1 MQVHDIVFTGG
12 RVVDPASGTDE
23 VRGIAITGGKV
34 SAWGHDAI
42 EARQTIDVTGQVI
55 CPGFID
61 LHSHGQEI
69 AEQRLQ
75 ALDGVT
81 TALELEAGVIPVAK
95 AYARAGAE
103 GRPIN
108 YGYAT
113 SWAHAR
119 MIELSG
125 ADPDGDIRTLLHHL
139 GSPSWQGEPTASQR
153 AHILELL
160 ENDLAAGALGIGVVV
175 GYAPKS
181 DPVEYLQVADL
192 AARAGVPTYTHA
204 RPLISADPSSP
215 VDGAVEIAR
224 AAAETGAHMHY
235 CHVNSTSGMHVD
247 HALSVV
253 AQVQAAGSRVT
264 TEAYPYGSGSTA
276 VGAAFL
282 DPDKLHLM
290 NLTLRSLTFVPTGE
304 RIADRKQLE
313 HLRATDPGGLVLVEF
328 LDENDTVQREFLERA
343 MTFDRAAIASDAMPL
358 TWPGRTPADALQW
371 PLPEK
376 ALGHP
381 RGAGTYARAIRTLYR
396 ERQLLSLSEIIARC
410 SLIPA
415 QILEESVPSM
425 ATKGRISPG
434 SDADI
439 LVFDPERITD
449 NATYIDGTR
458 PSSGISRVLVGGV
471 PVVEGGVVVEDA
483 LPGRPVRRS

>member
-23 VRGIAITGGKV
+23 VRNIAITDGTV

-42 EARQTIDVTGQVI
+42 DALRTIDVTGQVI

-61 LHSHGQEI
+61 MHSHGQEI

-75 ALDGVT
+75 AMDGVT

-95 AYARAGAE
+95 AYARAASE

-119 MIELSG
+119 MIELAG

-139 GSPSWQGEPTASQR
+139 GAPSWQGEPTPAQR
-153 AHILELL
+153 AHILELIDS
-160 ENDLAAGALGIGVVV
+160 DLAAGALGIGVVV

-181 DPVEYLQVADL
+181 DPAEYLEVATL

-204 RPLISADPSSP
+204 RPLISMDPSSP

-235 CHVNSTSGMHVD
+235 CHVNSTSGAHVD
-247 HALSVV
+247 HALAVV
-253 AQVQAAGSRVT
+253 ARVQEAGSRVT

-282 DPDKLHLM
+282 HPDKLHLM
-290 NLTLRSLTFVPTGE
+290 NLTPRSLTFVPTGE

-313 HLRATDPGGLVLVEF
+313 HLRTTDPGGLVLVEF
-328 LDENDTVQREFLERA
+328 LDENDTVHREFLERA

-371 PLPEK
+371 PLPPT

-381 RGAGTYARAIRTLYR
+381 RGAGTYSRAIRTLYR
-396 ERQLLSLSEIIARC
+396 ERQLLSLSDIIARC
-410 SLIPA
+410 TLIPA
-415 QILEESVPSM
+415 QILEESVPAMSS
-425 ATKGRISPG
+425 KGRISPG

-439 LVFDPERITD
+439 VVFDPDRITD
-449 NATYIDGTR
+449 NATYVDGTR
-458 PSSGISRVLVGGV
+458 PSSGISRVLVGGI
-471 PVVEGGVVVEDA
+471 PVVNGGLLVEDA
-483 LPGRPVRRS
+483 LPGRPIRRS

>member
-12 RVVDPASGTDE
+12 RVVDPASGTDD
-23 VRGIAITGGKV
+23 VRNIAVTGDKI
-34 SAWGHDAI
+34 SAWGHEPI
-42 EARQTIDVTGQVI
+42 EARTTIDVAGQVV

-81 TALELEAGVIPVAK
+81 TALELEAGVIPVAT

-125 ADPDGDIRTLLHHL
+125 VDPDGDIRTMLHHI
-139 GSPSWQGEPTASQR
+139 GSAGWQDEPTAAQR
-153 AHILELL
+153 AHIVELL
-160 ENDLAAGALGIGVVV
+160 ENDLAAGALGIGVLV

-181 DPVEYLQVADL
+181 DPIEYLQIAEL
-192 AARAGVPTYTHA
+192 AARANVPTYTHA
-204 RPLISADPSSP
+204 RPLIAADPSSP
-215 VDGAVEIAR
+215 IDGAIEIVR

-235 CHVNSTSGMHVD
+235 CHVNSTSGMNVD
-247 HALSVV
+247 YALSVV
-253 AQVQAAGSRVT
+253 ADVQAAGSRVT

-276 VGAAFL
+276 IGAAFL

-290 NLTLRSLTFVPTGE
+290 NLTPQSLTFVPTGE
-304 RIADRKQLE
+304 RIESRKQLE
-313 HLRATDPGGLVLVEF
+313 HLRATDPGGLALVEF
-328 LDENDTVQREFLERA
+328 IDDDDAHQRQILERA
-343 MTFDRAAIASDAMPL
+343 MTFERAAVASDAMPL
-358 TWPGRTPADALQW
+358 TWPRRTPADALRW
-371 PLPEK
+371 PLPPT

-381 RGAGTYARAIRTLYR
+381 RGAGTYARSVRTLYR
-396 ERQLLSLSEIIARC
+396 ERGLLSLSEIIARC

-415 QILEESVPSM
+415 EILQESVPVM
-425 ATKGRISPG
+425 AAKGRISPG

-439 LVFDPERITD
+439 VVFDPDTITD
-449 NATYIDGTR
+449 NATYLDGTR
-458 PSSGISRVLVGGV
+458 PSTGISRVLVGGV
-471 PVVEGGVVVEDA
+471 TVVDGGRVVEDV
-483 LPGRPVRRS
+483 LPGRPIRRN

>member
-23 VRGIAITGGKV
+23 VRGIAITDGKV

-125 ADPDGDIRTLLHHL
+125 ADPDGDIRTLLHHV

-175 GYAPKS
+175 G
-181 DPVEYLQVADL
+181 
-192 AARAGVPTYTHA
+192 
-204 RPLISADPSSP
+204 
-215 VDGAVEIAR
+215 
-224 AAAETGAHMHY
+224 
-235 CHVNSTSGMHVD
+235 
-247 HALSVV
+247 
-253 AQVQAAGSRVT
+253 
-264 TEAYPYGSGSTA
+264 
-276 VGAAFL
+276 
-282 DPDKLHLM
+282 
-290 NLTLRSLTFVPTGE
+290 
-304 RIADRKQLE
+304 
-313 HLRATDPGGLVLVEF
+313 
-328 LDENDTVQREFLERA
+328 
-343 MTFDRAAIASDAMPL
+343 
-358 TWPGRTPADALQW
+358 
-371 PLPEK
+371 
-376 ALGHP
+376 
-381 RGAGTYARAIRTLYR
+381 
-396 ERQLLSLSEIIARC
+396 
-410 SLIPA
+410 
-415 QILEESVPSM
+415 
-425 ATKGRISPG
+425 
-434 SDADI
+434 
-439 LVFDPERITD
+439 
-449 NATYIDGTR
+449 
-458 PSSGISRVLVGGV
+458 
-471 PVVEGGVVVEDA
+471 
-483 LPGRPVRRS
+483 